1 MRLEDPKFGWI
12 DTETVIKAAEKS
24 GAIHKVDDIVFAKAM
39 KFCSSKEYRELGL
52 IKMDLNLSVAE
63 CLDHLMPQKIEKMTN
78 AFGLKSGDIDIEITE
93 TAATMKVQSFI
104 TNVEELHSKGFEIS
118 LDDFGSGY
126 SNVRR
131 LVYLPFSVV
140 KFDRSLVLLDESEDG
155 HRVVSHMVDMVKEMC
170 YKIIVEG
177 VEEQKQLDSFVGFGV
192 DYIQGWYFSK
202 ALPDKKFIEFVKSNN
217 CKQKD

>member
-1 MRLEDPKFGWI
+1 
-12 DTETVIKAAEKS
+12 
-24 GAIHKVDDIVFAKAM
+24 
-39 KFCSSKEYRELGL
+39 
-52 IKMDLNLSVAE
+52 
-63 CLDHLMPQKIEKMTN
+63 
-78 AFGLKSGDIDIEITE
+78 
-93 TAATMKVQSFI
+93 MKVQSFI

-155 HRVVSHMVDMVKEMC
+155 HRVVSHMVDMVKEMG